1 MLFVKLTSDEIS
13 KLFWSKGLY
22 VQNDIRVIIPISSKN
37 KTNISAS
44 ILLAAAET
52 LNELMRLDIDE
63 DTRFSG
69 TLSLYNVPL

>member
-1 MLFVKLTSDEIS
+1 M
-13 KLFWSKGLY
+13 
-22 VQNDIRVIIPISSKN
+22 RVIIPISNKN